1 MQTNQNHA
9 ITLTVILEL
18 IGAAIL
24 GLGTVVVIIIL
35 AVYYRKKHKKSSK
48 TRIQAI
54 KVSPVPDHQMRWNER
69 TMTSLNF

>member
-18 IGAAIL
+18 IGATTL
-24 GLGTVVVIIIL
+24 GIGVVVVIIKL
-35 AVYYRKKHKKSSK
+35 AMYYRKKHKKSSK

-54 KVSPVPDHQMRWNER
+54 KVSPVPDRQMRWNER